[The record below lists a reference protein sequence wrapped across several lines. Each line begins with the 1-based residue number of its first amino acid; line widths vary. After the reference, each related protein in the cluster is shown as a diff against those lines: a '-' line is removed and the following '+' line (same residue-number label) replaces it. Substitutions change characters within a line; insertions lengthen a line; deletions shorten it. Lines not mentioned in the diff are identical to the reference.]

1 MTTTGSALIRKRI
14 NSIDI
19 LRGLVIIF
27 MAIDHIRDMFAMTP
41 QMPED
46 MQPLQAGWFFTR
58 WITHFCAPIFVF
70 LAGTAAFLYGEK
82 IKDKAAL
89 SRFLIS
95 RGIWLIIIELLIV
108 NISWSLTL
116 PHLAGFVFV
125 QVIWAIGWA
134 MIALAGLIWLPQWL
148 IAAFSIIMIAGHH
161 LLEGVK
167 AESFGSF
174 TWLW

>member
-1 MTTTGSALIRKRI
+1 MRPLKCLKICNHGKRVGS
-14 NSIDI
+14 S
-19 LRGLVIIF
+19 
-27 MAIDHIRDMFAMTP
+27 
-41 QMPED
+41 
-46 MQPLQAGWFFTR
+46 R
-58 WITHFCAPIFVF
+58 WIKHFCAPIFVF

-125 QVIWAIGWA
+125 QGYGQLVGR
-134 MIALAGLIWLPQWL
+134 
-148 IAAFSIIMIAGHH
+148 
-161 LLEGVK
+161 
-167 AESFGSF
+167 
-174 TWLW
+174 